1 MTLSSCILITI
12 PVCISAILMQTYFDS
27 RKYKRIPHLI
37 VLLSFLFPTLSH
49 AQYIDNENCRISF
62 KSYENHQG
70 KLEYNKEGII
80 YQFIPNSNAWKVII
94 KNNTDETVW
103 LNWKQA
109 GFIVNGRASGISLF
123 YCGMRGD
130 GGSGCHLCVVGC
142 LQHSRNPGDGYP
154 DGHGH
159 CLFIGRAQFAGQA
172 CAVEPENIPD
182 GICRGGRHRR
192 HTGHRTVL

>member
-70 KLEYNKEGII
+70 
-80 YQFIPNSNAWKVII
+80 
-94 KNNTDETVW
+94 
-103 LNWKQA
+103 NWNITK
-109 GFIVNGRASGISLF
+109 RE
-123 YCGMRGD
+123 
-130 GGSGCHLCVVGC
+130 
-142 LQHSRNPGDGYP
+142 
-154 DGHGH
+154 
-159 CLFIGRAQFAGQA
+159 LFINSF
-172 CAVEPENIPD
+172 
-182 GICRGGRHRR
+182 
-192 HTGHRTVL
+192 RTAMHGKSSSKTTPMKPYG

>member
-80 YQFIPNSNAWKVII
+80 YQFFILYKEIYIVQSVHQAVFLVGIDFKMLALARGLVGNGLFGQVHFHFRFGIGENRVEKFFQERFAHHHGKHEII
-94 KNNTDETVW
+94 QFVVLMDIRKEAAHHHAET
-103 LNWKQA
+103 
-109 GFIVNGRASGISLF
+109 IVLSKPARSW
-123 YCGMRGD
+123 
-130 GGSGCHLCVVGC
+130 
-142 LQHSRNPGDGYP
+142 
-154 DGHGH
+154 
-159 CLFIGRAQFAGQA
+159 
-172 CAVEPENIPD
+172 
-182 GICRGGRHRR
+182 
-192 HTGHRTVL
+192 

>member
-49 AQYIDNENCRISF
+49 AQYIDNE
-62 KSYENHQG
+62 
-70 KLEYNKEGII
+70 YNKEGII

-109 GFIVNGRASGISLF
+109 GFIVNGRASGISLYPF
-123 YCGMRGD
+123 TTDEAPLETIKHNQEINRTITATNLITEKGISKIYHKKKFRKNGRTSVTIVFPMT
-130 GGSGCHLCVVGC
+130 VG
-142 LQHSRNPGDGYP
+142 NKP
-154 DGHGH
+154 
-159 CLFIGRAQFAGQA
+159 QFF
-172 CAVEPENIPD
+172 
-182 GICRGGRHRR
+182 
-192 HTGHRTVL
+192 HTFNFTVTKDN

>member
-70 KLEYNKEGII
+70 KLEYNKRE
-80 YQFIPNSNAWKVII
+80 
-94 KNNTDETVW
+94 
-103 LNWKQA
+103 
-109 GFIVNGRASGISLF
+109 
-123 YCGMRGD
+123 
-130 GGSGCHLCVVGC
+130 
-142 LQHSRNPGDGYP
+142 
-154 DGHGH
+154 
-159 CLFIGRAQFAGQA
+159 LFINSF
-172 CAVEPENIPD
+172 
-182 GICRGGRHRR
+182 
-192 HTGHRTVL
+192 RTAMHGKSSSKTTPMKPYG

>member
-109 GFIVNGRASGISLF
+109 GFIVNGRASGISLYPF
-123 YCGMRGD
+123 TTDEAPLETQSDKPRG
-130 GGSGCHLCVVGC
+130 
-142 LQHSRNPGDGYP
+142 SR
-154 DGHGH
+154 
-159 CLFIGRAQFAGQA
+159 GRAPSVIIILSADFRMASYQ
-172 CAVEPENIPD
+172 
-182 GICRGGRHRR
+182 RR
-192 HTGHRTVL
+192 NYHGKECTSDI

>member
-1 MTLSSCILITI
+1 MIFLPRIHINKKDNTYNAMILSSCILITI

-109 GFIVNGRASGISLF
+109 GFIVNGRASGISL
-123 YCGMRGD
+123 YP
-130 GGSGCHLCVVGC
+130 
-142 LQHSRNPGDGYP
+142 LQQTKLLWKPSNTTRK
-154 DGHGH
+154 
-159 CLFIGRAQFAGQA
+159 
-172 CAVEPENIPD
+172 
-182 GICRGGRHRR
+182 
-192 HTGHRTVL
+192 

>member
-70 KLEYNKEGII
+70 KLYNPQIEMFARFKTKSSFHKTKRII
-80 YQFIPNSNAWKVII
+80 
-94 KNNTDETVW
+94 
-103 LNWKQA
+103 
-109 GFIVNGRASGISLF
+109 
-123 YCGMRGD
+123 
-130 GGSGCHLCVVGC
+130 
-142 LQHSRNPGDGYP
+142 
-154 DGHGH
+154 
-159 CLFIGRAQFAGQA
+159 
-172 CAVEPENIPD
+172 
-182 GICRGGRHRR
+182 
-192 HTGHRTVL
+192 

>member
-70 KLEYNKEGII
+70 KLEYNKEGI
-80 YQFIPNSNAWKVII
+80 FINSFRTA
-94 KNNTDETVW
+94 
-103 LNWKQA
+103 
-109 GFIVNGRASGISLF
+109 
-123 YCGMRGD
+123 M
-130 GGSGCHLCVVGC
+130 
-142 LQHSRNPGDGYP
+142 
-154 DGHGH
+154 HGKSSSKTTPMKPY
-159 CLFIGRAQFAGQA
+159 G
-172 CAVEPENIPD
+172 
-182 GICRGGRHRR
+182 
-192 HTGHRTVL
+192 

>member
-1 MTLSSCILITI
+1 
-12 PVCISAILMQTYFDS
+12 MQTYFDS

-37 VLLSFLFPTLSH
+37 VLLSFLFPTLSR

-109 GFIVNGRASGISLF
+109 GFIVNGRASGISLYPF
-123 YCGMRGD
+123 TTDEAPLETIKHNQEINRTITATNLITEKGISKIYHKKKFRKNGRTSVTIVFPMT
-130 GGSGCHLCVVGC
+130 VG
-142 LQHSRNPGDGYP
+142 NKP
-154 DGHGH
+154 
-159 CLFIGRAQFAGQA
+159 QFF
-172 CAVEPENIPD
+172 
-182 GICRGGRHRR
+182 
-192 HTGHRTVL
+192 HTFNFTVTKDN

>member
-37 VLLSFLFPTLSH
+37 VLLSFLFSTLSH

-109 GFIVNGRASGISLF
+109 GFIVNGRASGISLYPF
-123 YCGMRGD
+123 TTDEAPLETIKHNQEINRTITATNLITEKVSAKYITKRNSEKRKNFSHHRFSND
-130 GGSGCHLCVVGC
+130 
-142 LQHSRNPGDGYP
+142 SR
-154 DGHGH
+154 
-159 CLFIGRAQFAGQA
+159 
-172 CAVEPENIPD
+172 
-182 GICRGGRHRR
+182 
-192 HTGHRTVL
+192 

>member
-94 KNNTDETVW
+94 KNNTGNKPVSLLTEGRQASAST
-103 LNWKQA
+103 LLQQTKLLWKPS
-109 GFIVNGRASGISLF
+109 NTTRK
-123 YCGMRGD
+123 
-130 GGSGCHLCVVGC
+130 
-142 LQHSRNPGDGYP
+142 
-154 DGHGH
+154 
-159 CLFIGRAQFAGQA
+159 
-172 CAVEPENIPD
+172 
-182 GICRGGRHRR
+182 
-192 HTGHRTVL
+192 

>member
-1 MTLSSCILITI
+1 MILSSCILITI

-94 KNNTDETVW
+94 GNKPVSLLTEGRQASASTLLQQTKLLWKPSNTTR
-103 LNWKQA
+103 K
-109 GFIVNGRASGISLF
+109 
-123 YCGMRGD
+123 
-130 GGSGCHLCVVGC
+130 
-142 LQHSRNPGDGYP
+142 
-154 DGHGH
+154 
-159 CLFIGRAQFAGQA
+159 
-172 CAVEPENIPD
+172 
-182 GICRGGRHRR
+182 
-192 HTGHRTVL
+192 

>member
-37 VLLSFLFPTLSH
+37 ILLSFLFPTLSH

-103 LNWKQA
+103 LNWK
-109 GFIVNGRASGISLF
+109 
-123 YCGMRGD
+123 
-130 GGSGCHLCVVGC
+130 
-142 LQHSRNPGDGYP
+142 
-154 DGHGH
+154 
-159 CLFIGRAQFAGQA
+159 
-172 CAVEPENIPD
+172 
-182 GICRGGRHRR
+182 
-192 HTGHRTVL
+192 